1 MLSARC
7 GLSQACGATVPS
19 IPYAHGNLDGLKF
32 HRWTCPPFHSPPLRR
47 SRPSCWSNCAS
58 ASGYC
63 TIPSAPSRLT
73 WIGRATSFCFT
84 ASAIRARWGRP
95 CAVSQGSGR
104 GVWRRLAT
112 QCADR
117 QVRDCRHRLGLAV
130 RVSEH
135 GAFGGPVLG
144 GAAVP
149 PSAGAVGAEGGL
161 GSEAVSRPSVQPAG
175 STPCCLQSARWSL
188 TACSNSVRSP
198 ATVCP

>member
-1 MLSARC
+1 MRPKSGMRC
-7 GLSQACGATVPS
+7 NRPQLILCPQQFGRPKTPQMDVSSVPLA
-19 IPYAHGNLDGLKF
+19 PAAPQ
-32 HRWTCPPFHSPPLRR
+32 PPKLL
-47 SRPSCWSNCAS
+47 SNCAS
-58 ASGYC
+58 VSGCC
-63 TIPSAPSRLT
+63 TVPSVPSRPT
-73 WIGRATSFCFT
+73 WIGRAASFCFT

-112 QCADR
+112 WCADR
-117 QVRDCRHRLGLAV
+117 QVRGCRHRLGLAV

-135 GAFGGPVLG
+135 GAFGGPALG

>member
-7 GLSQACGATVPS
+7 GLSQACSATVPS
-19 IPYAHGNLDGLKF
+19 LPYTHGDLDSLKF
-32 HRWTCPPFHSPPLRR
+32 HGWTCPRSTRPPRRR
-47 SRPSCWSNCAS
+47 SHPSCWSNCAS

-63 TIPSAPSRLT
+63 TIPSVPSRPT
-73 WIGRATSFCFT
+73 WIGRAASSCST

-95 CAVSQGSGR
+95 RAASQGSGR

-112 QCADR
+112 WCADR
-117 QVRDCRHRLGLAV
+117 QVRGCRHRLGLAV

-135 GAFGGPVLG
+135 GAFGGPALG

-175 STPCCLQSARWSL
+175 STPCCLQSAR
-188 TACSNSVRSP
+188 
-198 ATVCP
+198 